1 MRDLTL
7 VSRLGRSTAIMR
19 SRNALTFVVALMLS
33 VALAESANDIDPMPD
48 PNEQKISPDCA
59 AVVLTSGGILGA
71 IAAAPMST
79 LVLNILGFT
88 AVGVEAGSFAAWWQS
103 TMPLVASGS
112 LFASL
117 TSIAM
122 TGGVGGVG
130 VATVGGLLGFGAGG
144 GAVHFAG
151 LCRAIDEEASKDSA
165 AGITIRANTKAVKA
179 IISSVRCRQRGKQRC
194 RQRRMSGRPPHLN
207 SRE

>member
-1 MRDLTL
+1 MAR
-7 VSRLGRSTAIMR
+7 IP
-19 SRNALTFVVALMLS
+19 TFVVALMLS
-33 VALAESANDIDPMPD
+33 VALAESANEYVDPMPD
-48 PNEQKISPDCA
+48 PNEQNISPDCA

-71 IAAAPMST
+71 IAAAPIYT

-130 VATVGGLLGFGAGG
+130 VATVGGLLGVGAGA

-151 LCRAIDEEASKDSA
+151 LCRAIDE
-165 AGITIRANTKAVKA
+165 
-179 IISSVRCRQRGKQRC
+179 
-194 RQRRMSGRPPHLN
+194 
-207 SRE
+207 